1 MRIAYGVQ
9 TTGNGHAARSRIVIR
24 ELKRRGHEVLTVLSG
39 AKPWRMADDE
49 DFQPCVVR
57 NGMYFVATPGKL
69 STRRSIANFEPRR
82 FLDELRELDLGKA
95 ELVIT
100 DYESLTAWAARRR
113 GIPSIGLA
121 NQYSALEFSRVPRG
135 LGSPLRNQVMRLSA
149 PVDLPLGLHWHH
161 FNLPLLP
168 PICPRQEVVEG
179 DPDCVL
185 VYMPWE
191 ARDNVRR
198 MLLPFAERTFLIYG
212 CASVDEDEGH
222 LKWRG
227 FSKEGF
233 NRDLRRC
240 AGVICN
246 ASFETPSQALMLGRK
261 LLVRPLQGQPEQ
273 EANASSLQQLG
284 YARVMRKLEAE
295 AVAAWLPLS
304 SPLPMPWPNVASHF
318 CDWLEGDPTQAPDDL
333 AERCWAE
340 LQAER
345 DRLLLS
351 DHPFEKREEA
361 PHSAQSHQS

>member
-1 MRIAYGVQ
+1 MKIAYGVQ

-24 ELKRRGHEVLTVLSG
+24 ELKRRGHDVLTVLSG
-39 AKPWRMADDE
+39 AKPWRMADEE

-57 NGMYFVATPGKL
+57 NGMYFVAIPGKL

-82 FLDELRELDLGKA
+82 FMDELRELDLGKA

-121 NQYSALEFSRVPRG
+121 NQYSALEFSKVPRG

-168 PICPRQEVVEG
+168 PICPRQEYTEG
-179 DPDCVL
+179 DPMRIM

-191 ARDNVRR
+191 ARENVRR
-198 MLLPFAERTFLIYG
+198 MLLPFSDRQFAIYG
-212 CASVDEDEGH
+212 CSPIDEEEGH
-222 LKWRG
+222 LHWRG
-227 FSKEGF
+227 FSKTGF
-233 NRDLRRC
+233 QRDLLQ
-240 AGVICN
+240 ADGVICN

-273 EANASSLQQLG
+273 EANASALQQLG
-284 YARVMRKLEAE
+284 YARVMRKLDAE
-295 AVAAWLPLS
+295 ALAAWLPLS
-304 SPLPMPWPNVASHF
+304 SPLPMPWPNVAAHF
-318 CDWLEGDPTQAPDDL
+318 CDWLEGDPTQAPDEL
-333 AERCWAE
+333 AENCWKE
-340 LQAER
+340 LQTER
-345 DRLLLS
+345 DRLLLGCHQPIDLKKES
-351 DHPFEKREEA
+351 
-361 PHSAQSHQS
+361 QSLGSHRS